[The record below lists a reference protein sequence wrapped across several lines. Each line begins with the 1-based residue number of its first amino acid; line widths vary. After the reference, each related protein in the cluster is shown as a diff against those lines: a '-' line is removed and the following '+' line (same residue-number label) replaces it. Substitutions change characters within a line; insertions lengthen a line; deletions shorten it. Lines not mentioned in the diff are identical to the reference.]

1 MKNIDV
7 ARAWSRGEAA
17 HTAHLRTDG
26 ADLYSYRLRI
36 GYTDAQGYKVALQ
49 YRAGTPLGFVSATTS
64 KHVGLAL
71 RYSDVRSS

>member
-1 MKNIDV
+1 MKNSDV
-7 ARAWSRGEAA
+7 ACAWSRGEAA
-17 HTAHLRTDG
+17 RTAHLWTDG
-26 ADLYSYRLRI
+26 DVLLSYNLRI
-36 GYTDAQGYKVALQ
+36 GYTDAKGYKVALQ